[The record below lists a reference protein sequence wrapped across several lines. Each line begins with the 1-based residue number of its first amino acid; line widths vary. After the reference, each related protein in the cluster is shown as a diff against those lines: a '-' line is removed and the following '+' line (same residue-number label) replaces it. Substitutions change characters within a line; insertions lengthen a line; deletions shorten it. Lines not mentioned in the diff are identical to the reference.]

1 MGDIK
6 DVSDSY
12 ARNFLLP
19 KRVAMPATPE
29 SIKQAETLKQ
39 KREQA
44 NTENKEVALETAK
57 KLEGMVIE
65 IEEDANE
72 EGHLYG
78 SINTKIIAKEL
89 KKKKVNIDEDRI
101 NLTENIKTIGKREI
115 ELELHP
121 EVKVK
126 IRVVISAKK

>member
-6 DVSDSY
+6 DVSDGY